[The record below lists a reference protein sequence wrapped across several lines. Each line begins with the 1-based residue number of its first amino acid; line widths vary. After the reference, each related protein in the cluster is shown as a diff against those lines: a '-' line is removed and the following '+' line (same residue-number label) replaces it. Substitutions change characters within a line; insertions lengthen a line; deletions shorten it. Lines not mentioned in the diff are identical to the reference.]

1 MQPPY
6 DRPAPVQIFRHPLLH
21 HFSLSL
27 FCKLPIAST
36 VTMQNL
42 KWMVMKRIIM
52 SVFQFRINGR
62 RVSGEGPGG
71 WGPVCVQFRING
83 RREGRAGQV
92 GEGECMVT
100 RPVRRT

>member
-62 RVSGEGPGG
+62 R
-71 WGPVCVQFRING
+71 
-83 RREGRAGQV
+83 EGRAGQV